1 MGKVKDSHVLVVTG
15 GGILLIGGD
24 DDLVALLDGD
34 VLVVDGVTGTDLR
47 TFLRG
52 RSVMSWEQELF
63 ANPRCQEQWQGG
75 GPSEPARPHGRG
87 R

>member
-1 MGKVKDSHVLVVTG
+1 MEHLHILVVTG

-24 DDLVALLDGD
+24 DELVALLDGN

-52 RSVMSWEQELF
+52 VVSGVLETGNCSQPTVSRAM
-63 ANPRCQEQWQGG
+63 A
-75 GPSEPARPHGRG
+75 RG
-87 R
+87 RPF

>member
-1 MGKVKDSHVLVVTG
+1 MEDSHVLVVTG

-24 DDLVALLDGD
+24 SELVALLDGD
-34 VLVVDGVTGTDLR
+34 VLVVDGVSGTDLR

-52 RSVMSWEQELF
+52 GGVSGVLEMGIVR
-63 ANPRCQEQWQGG
+63 NPRCQEQWQVG
-75 GPSEPARPHGRG
+75 GPSELARPHGRG